1 MSNGQTPGKLP
12 KVPRWMV
19 YLLIIGVVASWVPLA
34 MIVRTRAVK
43 SPRERIHIFQDMDIQ
58 PRYGAQAP
66 HDLYAD
72 GRAMRK
78 PVKGTV
84 ARGELRTDDHYHR
97 GYETD
102 GNLETVMVTETTDGN
117 QTEVPNYYDS
127 FPDRVEVN
135 QDLLERGRERYG
147 IYCGVCHGEAGYGD
161 GPVQR
166 RVDLLKTAAAANS
179 GMDDPTSEWAPV
191 RNLHEPRMR
200 DLPLGQLYDTI
211 TRGMGKMPGYASQLS
226 PEDRWAIV
234 AYVRALQLSQHFPAD
249 ELPDDLSSELQ

>member
-19 YLLIIGVVASWVPLA
+19 YLLIIGVVASWIPLA

-58 PRYGAQAP
+58 PRYGAQSP

-78 PVKGTV
+78 PVEGTV
-84 ARGELRTDDHYHR
+84 AQGELRTDDHYHR

-102 GNLETVMVTETTDGN
+102 GNLETVMVTRTSNGN
-117 QTEVPNYYDS
+117 ETEVPKYYDS
-127 FPDRVEVN
+127 FPDEVEVD
-135 QDLLERGRERYG
+135 QAFLERGRERYG

-166 RVDLLKTAAAANS
+166 RVDLLTEASA
-179 GMDDPTSEWAPV
+179 MDKEWDPVEGWAPV
-191 RNLHEPRMR
+191 RNLHEARIR
-200 DLPLGQLYDTI
+200 EQPLGQLYDTI
-211 TRGMGKMPGYASQLS
+211 TRGMGKMPGYATQMP